1 MPTTRIVDLPWKPCR
16 RGNLLPAT
24 TIPLP
29 GLSLQEAKVMVL
41 LRLHHHLAT
50 AHPTS

>member
-1 MPTTRIVDLPWKPCR
+1 MPGTRIAVARQCPRR

-29 GLSLQEAKVMVL
+29 GLLLQEAKVMVL